1 MTNAAGQ
8 PIGFYFD
15 LQSPFAY
22 LGSVLIER
30 LAPRYGRTVDWR
42 PVLIG
47 VTVLRVMKMQ
57 PLLTYPLKGPYLDM
71 DLHRLARLHGISLK
85 QGHRDDVVSLNA
97 MRAFCWLKQGDPGLA
112 VRFAQRMFE
121 RLRVE
126 GLDITA
132 AEVVADE
139 AERLGVERASVLAAM
154 ADQSVK
160 DALRR
165 DVDAAIAAGVFGVPT
180 FLVDGELIW
189 GSDRMWM
196 VEHWLQHRSWAPPA
210 T

>member
-1 MTNAAGQ
+1 MTQAAGQ

-47 VTVLRVMKMQ
+47 VTVLRIMKMQ
-57 PLLTYPLKGPYLDM
+57 PLPTYPLKGPYLDM
-71 DLHRLARLHGISLK
+71 DLRRLAHFHGIPLNYSR
-85 QGHRDDVVSLNA
+85 RDNVVSLNA
-97 MRAFCWLKQGDPGLA
+97 MRAFCWLKQSDPALA
-112 VRFAQRMFE
+112 VRFSQRMFE
-121 RLRVE
+121 RLWVE

-132 AEVVADE
+132 ADVMADE
-139 AERLGVERASVLAAM
+139 LQRLGVDRASALAALS
-154 ADQSVK
+154 DQAVK

-165 DVDAAIAAGVFGVPT
+165 DVDDAVAAGVFGVPT

-196 VEHWLQHRSWAPPA
+196 VEHWLNHHTWEPPL

>member
-1 MTNAAGQ
+1 MTDSAAA

-30 LAPRYGRTVDWR
+30 MAAKHGRVVDWR

-47 VTVLRVMKMQ
+47 VTVLRVMGMK
-57 PLLTYPLKGPYLDM
+57 PVTSYPLKGPYLDM
-71 DLHRLARLHGISLK
+71 DLRRLARLHDIPFTHNRIEG
-85 QGHRDDVVSLNA
+85 VVSLNA
-97 MRAFCWLKQGDPGLA
+97 MRAFCWLKQRDAELA
-112 VRFAQRMFE
+112 VRFAQRMFA
-121 RLRVE
+121 RLRIE

-132 AEVVADE
+132 AETVADE
-139 AERLGVERASVLAAM
+139 VAQLGGDRDAALAALS
-154 ADQSVK
+154 DQAVK

-165 DVDAAIAAGVFGVPT
+165 AVDDAMAAGVFGVPT

-196 VEHWLQHRSWAPPA
+196 LEYWLTHHSWDPPA